1 MASRSCSLK
10 GLSSFETT
18 GGMASMIF
26 CTESKPKT
34 VLPAERSNRAPPIT
48 IIQRVSSQALYQ
60 SISVLHRH
68 GLEKDVF
75 QRHRADLDGLGVQ
88 RARFGDDS
96 IRTGARQHRQHSP
109 LPAHARDAGARE
121 RDRRRIAVEHELHA
135 AVARAHVVER
145 ALDDD

>member
-10 GLSSFETT
+10 GLSSFDAT

-34 VLPAERSNRAPPIT
+34 VLPAERSNRTPPIT

-68 GLEKDVF
+68 GLEKDVL
-75 QRHRADLDGLGVQ
+75 QRDGRDLDGLGIQ
-88 RARFGDDS
+88 RPSFGDDS
-96 IRTGARQHRQHSP
+96 LRAGARQHRQHSP
-109 LPAHARDAGARE
+109 L
-121 RDRRRIAVEHELHA
+121 
-135 AVARAHVVER
+135 
-145 ALDDD
+145 